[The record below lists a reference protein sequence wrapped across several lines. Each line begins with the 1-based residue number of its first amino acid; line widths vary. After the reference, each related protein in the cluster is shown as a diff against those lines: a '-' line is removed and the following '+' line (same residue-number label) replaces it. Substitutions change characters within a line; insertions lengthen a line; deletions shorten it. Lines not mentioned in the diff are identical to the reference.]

1 MSLIT
6 EETKPMDDRPENPRL
21 DPGNLEERS
30 AVRFPLSLPV
40 HVMTSGKLYQ
50 ATTENISANG
60 VLFKLDEVIPPGTE
74 VDFLIQ
80 VEEGMFGADETAA
93 IHCLGRVVRAYQEGT
108 TAHAAA
114 VIDEYR
120 FQSDA
125 PEETKAVQSETVQEA
140 KEE

>member
-1 MSLIT
+1 MA
-6 EETKPMDDRPENPRL
+6 EEPDNMHDRAEKYRIE
-21 DPGNLEERS
+21 PGNLEERS

-60 VLFKLDEVIPPGTE
+60 VLLKLDEVLEPGTK

-80 VEEGMFGADETAA
+80 VAEGMTGPQETAA
-93 IHCLGRVVRAYQEGT
+93 IHCLGRVVRAYQDGA

-114 VIDEYR
+114 IIDEYR
-120 FQSDA
+120 FQSDQ
-125 PEETKAVQSETVQEA
+125 EDTKQE
-140 KEE
+140 

>member
-1 MSLIT
+1 
-6 EETKPMDDRPENPRL
+6 MDDRSEKYRL

-40 HVMTSGKLYQ
+40 HLMTSGKLYE
-50 ATTENISANG
+50 AMTENISANG
-60 VLFKLDEVIPPGTE
+60 VLFKLDEVLTPGTH

-80 VEEGMFGADETAA
+80 VAEGITGADETAA
-93 IHCLGRVVRAYQEGT
+93 IHCLGRVVRAYEEGA

-120 FQSDA
+120 FQTD
-125 PEETKAVQSETVQEA
+125 EEEDKDE
-140 KEE
+140 

>member
-1 MSLIT
+1 MA
-6 EETKPMDDRPENPRL
+6 EEPDNMHDRAEQYRIE
-21 DPGNLEERS
+21 PGNLEERS

-60 VLFKLDEVIPPGTE
+60 VLFKLDEVLEPGTQ

-80 VEEGMFGADETAA
+80 VAEGMTGPQETAA
-93 IHCLGRVVRAYQEGT
+93 IHCLGRVVRAYQDGPI
-108 TAHAAA
+108 AHAAA
-114 VIDEYR
+114 IIDEYR
-120 FQSDA
+120 FQSD
-125 PEETKAVQSETVQEA
+125 QEDT

>member
-1 MSLIT
+1 MA
-6 EETKPMDDRPENPRL
+6 EEPENMHERAERYRIE
-21 DPGNLEERS
+21 PGNLEERA

-50 ATTENISANG
+50 AMTENISANG
-60 VLFKLDEVIPPGTE
+60 VLFKLDEVLEPGTE

-80 VEEGMFGADETAA
+80 VAEGLTGFRETAA
-93 IHCLGRVVRAYQEGT
+93 IHCLGRVVRAYQDGA

-114 VIDEYR
+114 IIDEYR
-120 FQSDA
+120 FQSD
-125 PEETKAVQSETVQEA
+125 QEDT

>member
-1 MSLIT
+1 M
-6 EETKPMDDRPENPRL
+6 EDRAEKYRL

-30 AVRFPLSLPV
+30 AVRFPLSLPA
-40 HVMTSGKLYQ
+40 HLITEGKLYQ

-60 VLFKLDEVIPPGTE
+60 VLFKLDEVIEPGTK

-80 VEEGMFGADETAA
+80 VAPGTTGPDETAA
-93 IHCLGRVVRAYQEGT
+93 IHCLGRVVRAYEDGGS
-108 TAHAAA
+108 AHAAA

-120 FQSDA
+120 FQTD
-125 PEETKAVQSETVQEA
+125 EEE